1 MSTEN
6 WFAPTLLGEVLAG
19 KYTTPYT
26 QYFSSQ
32 FHWSIWLQ
40 RKERYSA
47 LFGRTLFQCA
57 TRTSSTQIKDIR
69 KLQRHLQLFL
79 LPFFLVSLRL
89 WFLDCWCILTQCA
102 PADLLVTLPFLFN
115 MTGYLWRWVGGNNT
129 CKLQG
134 FFVEASYTTSIMTLV
149 TISYQRLK
157 AITDPFSTRKRGW
170 FDREYLKPVI
180 IWGLSLLVCTFL
192 LQIYGVKTVD
202 GNVACITTRDGFIVP
217 QIYYSLHT
225 ALFFAVPLFYMIFTQ
240 IRIHLA
246 LRTSVTPTSKLFTL
260 LAQRRH
266 KKATKTLAALTIAFV
281 MCWSPFMVNRMLI
294 YFRLAPK
301 GLIWRASQLLIF
313 LNTGLDPL
321 LYGLYDGD
329 LKSLLRRVLYKN
341 RDNTVTSLY
350 QNTLEWKV
358 YLKT

>member
-1 MSTEN
+1 MTVSDNVAAPALVLFIVFYTSVFILSTVGN
-6 WFAPTLLGEVLAG
+6 TWVLLTCYKTL
-19 KYTTPYT
+19 K
-26 QYFSSQ
+26 
-32 FHWSIWLQ
+32 
-40 RKERYSA
+40 RRYSP
-47 LFGRTLFQCA
+47 F
-57 TRTSSTQIKDIR
+57 KW
-69 KLQRHLQLFL
+69 L
-79 LPFFLVSLRL
+79 LVNL
-89 WFLDCWCILTQCA
+89 A
-102 PADLLVTLPFLFN
+102 MADLLFTLLSVFN
-115 MTGYLWRWVGGNNT
+115 MIGYLWRWIGGNNT

-157 AITDPFSTRKRGW
+157 ATTDPFSSRARDW
-170 FDREYLKPVI
+170 CSREYLKPVI
-180 IWGLSLLVCTFL
+180 IWGFSLLVCTPL

-202 GNVACITTRDGFIVP
+202 SNVACMTTRNGVIVP

-225 ALFFAVPLFYMIFTQ
+225 TLFFAAPLFYMIFTQ

-246 LRTSVTPTSKLFTL
+246 LRTSVTPTSKLFTSR
-260 LAQRRH
+260 AQRRH
-266 KKATKTLAALTIAFV
+266 KKASKTLAALTIAFII
-281 MCWSPFMVNRMLI
+281 CWSPFMVNRTLI

-321 LYGLYDGD
+321 LYGLYDGN

-358 YLKT
+358 YLRT

>member
-1 MSTEN
+1 MAVSDNIAAPAWVLFIAIYISVFILSTVGN
-6 WFAPTLLGEVLAG
+6 TCVLLTCYKTLKRRHSPFMWLLVNLA
-19 KYTTPYT
+19 T
-26 QYFSSQ
+26 
-32 FHWSIWLQ
+32 
-40 RKERYSA
+40 
-47 LFGRTLFQCA
+47 
-57 TRTSSTQIKDIR
+57 
-69 KLQRHLQLFL
+69 
-79 LPFFLVSLRL
+79 
-89 WFLDCWCILTQCA
+89 
-102 PADLLVTLPFLFN
+102 ADLLFTLLSVFN
-115 MTGYLWRWVGGNNT
+115 MIGYLWRWVGGNNT

-157 AITDPFSTRKRGW
+157 AITDPFSTRARGW
-170 FDREYLKPVI
+170 FNREYLKPVI
-180 IWGLSLLVCTFL
+180 IWGLSLLVCTPL
-192 LQIYGVKTVD
+192 LQIYDVKTVD
-202 GNVACITTRDGFIVP
+202 GNVACITTRDGVTVP

-246 LRTSVTPTSKLFTL
+246 LRTSVTPTSKLFTSR
-260 LAQRRH
+260 AQRRH

-281 MCWSPFMVNRMLI
+281 ICWSPFMVNRTLI

-321 LYGLYDGD
+321 LYGFIDGH
-329 LKSLLRRVLYKN
+329 LKSLLRRVLCKN

-350 QNTLEWKV
+350 QNTIE
-358 YLKT
+358 

>member
-1 MSTEN
+1 MAVSYNIAAPASVLFIVIYISVFILSTVGN
-6 WFAPTLLGEVLAG
+6 TCVLLTCYKTL
-19 KYTTPYT
+19 KRRHSP
-26 QYFSSQ
+26 F
-32 FHWSIWLQ
+32 IWL
-40 RKERYSA
+40 
-47 LFGRTLFQCA
+47 LVNLA
-57 TRTSSTQIKDIR
+57 T
-69 KLQRHLQLFL
+69 
-79 LPFFLVSLRL
+79 
-89 WFLDCWCILTQCA
+89 
-102 PADLLVTLPFLFN
+102 ADLLFTLLSAFN
-115 MTGYLWRWVGGNNT
+115 LIGYLWRWVGGNNT

-157 AITDPFSTRKRGW
+157 ATTDPFSTRARGW
-170 FDREYLKPVI
+170 FDKDYLKLVL
-180 IWGLSLLVCTFL
+180 IWGLSLLVCTPL
-192 LQIYGVKTVD
+192 LQIYDVKTVD
-202 GNVACITTRDGFIVP
+202 GNVACVTTKDGVIVP

-246 LRTSVTPTSKLFTL
+246 LRTSVTPTSKLFTSR
-260 LAQRRH
+260 AQRRH
-266 KKATKTLAALTIAFV
+266 KKASKTLAALTIAFII
-281 MCWSPFMVNRMLI
+281 CWSPFMVNRTLI

-341 RDNTVTSLY
+341 RDNKWHLSIKK
-350 QNTLEWKV
+350 E
-358 YLKT
+358 

>member
-1 MSTEN
+1 MTVSDNVAAPGLVLFIVIYTSVFILSTVGN
-6 WFAPTLLGEVLAG
+6 TWVLLTCYKTL
-19 KYTTPYT
+19 K
-26 QYFSSQ
+26 
-32 FHWSIWLQ
+32 
-40 RKERYSA
+40 RRYSP
-47 LFGRTLFQCA
+47 F
-57 TRTSSTQIKDIR
+57 KW
-69 KLQRHLQLFL
+69 L
-79 LPFFLVSLRL
+79 LVNL
-89 WFLDCWCILTQCA
+89 A
-102 PADLLVTLPFLFN
+102 MADLLFTLLSVFN
-115 MTGYLWRWVGGNNT
+115 MIGYLWRWIGGNNT

-157 AITDPFSTRKRGW
+157 ATTDPFSSRARDW
-170 FDREYLKPVI
+170 CSREYLKPVI
-180 IWGLSLLVCTFL
+180 IWGFSLLVCTPL
-192 LQIYGVKTVD
+192 LQIYSVKTVD
-202 GNVACITTRDGFIVP
+202 SNVACMTTRNGVIVP

-225 ALFFAVPLFYMIFTQ
+225 TLFFAAPLFYMIFTQ

-246 LRTSVTPTSKLFTL
+246 LRTSVTPTSKLFTSR
-260 LAQRRH
+260 AQRRH
-266 KKATKTLAALTIAFV
+266 KKASKTLAALTIAFII
-281 MCWSPFMVNRMLI
+281 CWSPFMVNRTLI